1 MPAGGAARHC
11 CCVEIGRRPAT
22 ESDRQFL
29 WLLEVNTMSCYFEP
43 DRRTFD
49 QRFAP
54 NSCVVIVTDGTDVD
68 VLKIEEQDGDLYLA
82 RL

>member
-1 MPAGGAARHC
+1 
-11 CCVEIGRRPAT
+11 
-22 ESDRQFL
+22 
-29 WLLEVNTMSCYFEP
+29 MSCNFEP

-54 NSCVVIVTDGTDVD
+54 NSCEVIVTDGTDVG